1 MVREPVSLSSDEKL
15 HKGQSETEKPEQAEE
30 VGGDEEEEE
39 GDEEGGEEEGAEKAK
54 KAAPPGQMPPPQ
66 PPANQAPPMPPG
78 RGGKVVKPGAVAKSD
93 LTEADLLKSLQA
105 LQQIADNSTPTSRKD
120 MLLEKAKSSQLSK
133 SETDELFGLM
143 GGGNVQPPAT
153 LSSTVTAGLQTN
165 DTIQKAIDV
174 SDYLAS
180 HQEEMVKSLNALA
193 QAVEQQDRRQHE
205 FNLVLAKATCDM
217 GTVIKAIGDRVGAME
232 SQPAHAP
239 KSVTATRA
247 LAKSFMGQAPD
258 GDAGWMTRGD
268 VLQTMTTMMEKSMQ
282 DGQGGIAPCG
292 EDLLGA
298 VAKYEQT
305 GLISK
310 ALQENVIEFR
320 KSRSA

>member
-1 MVREPVSLSSDEKL
+1 MVREPVSTRDERMSKAA
-15 HKGQSETEKPEQAEE
+15 SETEKPEQPEE
-30 VGGDEEEEE
+30 AGDE
-39 GDEEGGEEEGAEKAK
+39 EEGGEEEEEGEEEEMKAR

-66 PPANQAPPMPPG
+66 PPANQAPPLPPG
-78 RGGKVVKPGAVAKSD
+78 RGGQVAKPGQVAKGD
-93 LTEADLLKSLQA
+93 LSEADLLKSLSA
-105 LQQIADNSTPTSRKD
+105 LQQIADNGTPASRKD
-120 MLLEKAKSSQLSK
+120 TLLEKAKSSQLNK

-143 GGGNVQPPAT
+143 GGGNAQPPAT
-153 LSSTVTAGLQTN
+153 LSGTVTAGLQTN

-180 HQEEMVKSLNALA
+180 HQEEMVKSLDALA
-193 QAVEQQDRRQHE
+193 KAVESQDRRQHE

-217 GTVIKAIGDRVGAME
+217 GSVIRAIGDRVGAME

-239 KSVTATRA
+239 KSVAAARA
-247 LAKSFMGQAPD
+247 LSKSFMGQAPVE
-258 GDAGWMTRGD
+258 DAARMSRGD
-268 VLQTMTTMMEKSMQ
+268 VLQMMTNMMEKSMQ
-282 DGQGGIAPCG
+282 DGAGGIAPCG

-310 ALQENVIEFR
+310 ALHENVIEFR